1 VEEILDRQERREKM
15 KYLVKWKEYTAEKNM
30 WEGIENLKNT
40 MKMMEEFKKGKF
52 DEEIQR
58 IQIRKRKEVKL
69 NLEAKEFRRGELL
82 G

>member
-52 DEEIQR
+52 DEEIWR